1 METLTA
7 TATASFIVSSGW
19 LPTKQDKRNAHN
31 THSKCQSVFNEQR
44 ALAAPPALATLVAPL
59 ACCCDFLRKSE
70 NQLARNQIERRV
82 GVATAAATSQH
93 RQCCGRQG
101 RRERERE
108 TVGCCHNNWQAEQQ
122 QQQQLDEA
130 KAYAAMRVSSCRLSP
145 WLVCLCVLH
154 IERGRH
160 SARQDATK
168 GVNEDDGDSDKV
180 AQTMCSA
187 TCQAKQIVQAA
198 TRRCLSMNVSV
209 CVWACVSDCVC
220 VLGR

>member
-44 ALAAPPALATLVAPL
+44 ALAAPPSLATLVAPL
-59 ACCCDFLRKSE
+59 ARCCDFLRKSE
-70 NQLARNQIERRV
+70 NQLARNQIEPRV

-93 RQCCGRQG
+93 RQCCGKQG

-108 TVGCCHNNWQAEQQ
+108 TVGCCHNNWQTEQQ

-154 IERGRH
+154 IERGRQPALGKTPLRE
-160 SARQDATK
+160 SMKTT
-168 GVNEDDGDSDKV
+168 E
-180 AQTMCSA
+180 T
-187 TCQAKQIVQAA
+187 A
-198 TRRCLSMNVSV
+198 TRWHRQCARPHAKRNKLFRPRPGDVS
-209 CVWACVSDCVC
+209 A
-220 VLGR
+220 

>member
-1 METLTA
+1 MRTTRTA
-7 TATASFIVSSGW
+7 NVKAYLMSSEHLLR
-19 LPTKQDKRNAHN
+19 LPLSLLWWHPS
-31 THSKCQSVFNEQR
+31 HV
-44 ALAAPPALATLVAPL
+44 VAIF
-59 ACCCDFLRKSE
+59 CE
-70 NQLARNQIERRV
+70 NQKISWQEIRLSAGWEWQPRRRQANIDNV
-82 GVATAAATSQH
+82 VASK
-93 RQCCGRQG
+93 REG
-101 RRERERE
+101 RERGTE
-108 TVGCCHNNWQAEQQ
+108 GCCHNNWQAEQQ

-209 CVWACVSDCVC
+209 C
-220 VLGR
+220 GRV

>member
-1 METLTA
+1 MRTTRTA
-7 TATASFIVSSGW
+7 NVKAYLMSSEHLLR
-19 LPTKQDKRNAHN
+19 LPLSLFWWHPS
-31 THSKCQSVFNEQR
+31 HV
-44 ALAAPPALATLVAPL
+44 VAIF
-59 ACCCDFLRKSE
+59 CE
-70 NQLARNQIERRV
+70 NQKISWQEIRLSAGWEWQPRRRQANIDNVVASKGEGRGRERQK
-82 GVATAAATSQH
+82 GVATTT
-93 RQCCGRQG
+93 G
-101 RRERERE
+101 RRSNS
-108 TVGCCHNNWQAEQQ
+108 GSSYI
-122 QQQQLDEA
+122 DEA

-160 SARQDATK
+160 SARQDATE

-209 CVWACVSDCVC
+209 CVCVGVC
-220 VLGR
+220 E